1 MLLVTKKNI
10 WEQANDIHNLTLQ
23 IYYDKG
29 NGNCEVTSGTH
40 KVTSIKKKSNDEV
53 IISGTFTALLTDKKN
68 SYDVSGKYQV
78 CVSVEQ

>member
-1 MLLVTKKNI
+1 M
-10 WEQANDIHNLTLQ
+10 
-23 IYYDKG
+23 
-29 NGNCEVTSGTH
+29 TSGTH

-78 CVSVEQ
+78 CVMVE